1 MESIPKYPR
10 ILAVVPNTP
19 GFGYAVLE
27 GHDVLVKWGTKW
39 VRGDKNKG
47 SLKALKQLLNYH
59 HPHVLVLENI
69 SDTKRSE
76 RIRSLNRRMRTM
88 TKSFK
93 VPVLDFSKKELKQHF
108 LQDDNAKKYDIA
120 KAAAEKY
127 PEELGY
133 LLPPRRNF
141 YDSEPPRMSVFEAVA
156 LALMVRHGKK
166 ARELMNVPL
175 EGGFNEGTV

>member
-1 MESIPKYPR
+1 
-10 ILAVVPNTP
+10 L
-19 GFGYAVLE
+19 LE
-27 GHDVLVKWGTKW
+27 GHDVLVKSGTKS
-39 VRGDKNKG
+39 VKRDKNEG

-69 SDTKRSE
+69 SGTKRSK
-76 RIRSLNRRMRTM
+76 RIRSLNRRMRTVA
-88 TKSFK
+88 KSFK
-93 VPVLDFSKKELKQHF
+93 VPVFDFSKKELKQHF
-108 LQDDNAKKYDIA
+108 LGDENAKKYGIA

-141 YDSEPPRMSVFEAVA
+141 YDSEPPRMSVFEAVV

-166 ARELMNVPL
+166 SARTHERATRGVM
-175 EGGFNEGTV
+175 

>member
-27 GHDVLVKWGTKW
+27 GHDVLVKWGTKS
-39 VRGDKNKG
+39 VKGDKNEG
-47 SLKALKQLLNYH
+47 SLKALKQLLKYH
-59 HPHVLVLENI
+59 HPQVLVLENL
-69 SDTKRSE
+69 SDTKHSK
-76 RIRSLNRRMRTM
+76 RIRSLNRRMRTVA
-88 TKSFK
+88 KSFK

-108 LQDDNAKKYDIA
+108 LRDENANKYGIA

-127 PEELGY
+127 PEELTF
-133 LLPPRRNF
+133 LLPPPRNF
-141 YDSEPPRMSVFEAVA
+141 YDSEPPRMSIFEAVA

-175 EGGFNEGTV
+175 EG